1 MKINKNSYKN
11 NIPILLIIKRMHN
24 NPLKQANAEL
34 ESAKSSIENMQNAKT
49 FEEFER
55 NWRIF
60 LGCLEKVW
68 TKTERACQD
77 KRNEFQPW
85 QGQFSRM
92 RKKDMLLRY
101 LKQARDADTHSIQE
115 ITEIYPGHTSFKS
128 AQKGSHYIKKM
139 VISNGVI
146 SHYEGDP
153 MIQET
158 VLPHPVAIK
167 VQNNGEWFNPPT
179 SHLGKVIENQHP
191 VTLAQLGHSFYNNF
205 LDQVEKKFFENPPK

>member
-1 MKINKNSYKN
+1 MQNT
-11 NIPILLIIKRMHN
+11 
-24 NPLKQANAEL
+24 PLKQAKAEL
-34 ESAKSSIENMQNAKT
+34 ESARSSIEAMQNSKS

-55 NWRIF
+55 NWRFF

-68 TKTERACQD
+68 AKTERACQD

-85 QGQFSRM
+85 QGQFSRL

-115 ITEIYPGHTSFKS
+115 ITEIYPGHTSYKS
-128 AQKGSHYIKKM
+128 AHKGSHYIKKM
-139 VISNGVI
+139 VISNGSL

-158 VLPHPVAIK
+158 VMPHPIAIK
-167 VQNNGEWFNPPT
+167 VQNNGEWYNPP
-179 SHLGKVIENQHP
+179 SKHLESPIENHHP
-191 VTLAQLGHSFYNNF
+191 VTLALLGLKFYSDF
-205 LDQVEKKFFENPPK
+205 IDQVEIKFFS

>member
-1 MKINKNSYKN
+1 
-11 NIPILLIIKRMHN
+11 MHN
-24 NPLKQANAEL
+24 TPLKQAKAEL
-34 ESAKSSIENMQNAKT
+34 ESARSSIEAMQNSKS

-55 NWRIF
+55 NWRFF

-68 TKTERACQD
+68 AKTERACQD

-85 QGQFSRM
+85 QGQFSRL

-115 ITEIYPGHTSFKS
+115 ITEIYPGHTSYKS
-128 AQKGSHYIKKM
+128 LNNKSHYIKKM
-139 VISNGVI
+139 VISNGNI

-158 VLPHPVAIK
+158 VMPHPISIK
-167 VQNNGEWFNPPT
+167 VQNNGEWYNPP
-179 SHLGKVIENQHP
+179 SKHLENPIENHHP
-191 VTLAQLGHSFYNNF
+191 VTLALLGLKFYSDF
-205 LDQVEKKFFENPPK
+205 IHQVESKFFS